1 MKFTIVSGSHRE
13 NSQSEKVANY
23 LKKRLEAQVSGSEVA
38 VLSLAGNP
46 LPLWDE
52 EVWAKAPRWQELWAP
67 FSKELAAADALA
79 FVVPEW
85 AGMVPPGFKN
95 FLLLCTHELRH
106 KPVLIVAVSSGIGG
120 SYPVSELRMS
130 GYKNSFISYLPE
142 HLIIR
147 NVENVLNEG
156 AVNAALDEER
166 LRTRIDD
173 TLKLL
178 SVYGQGYQVI
188 RSTKEVDLKKYPF
201 GM

>member
-1 MKFTIVSGSHRE
+1 MKFAIVGGSHRKS
-13 NSQSEKVANY
+13 SQSDKVARY
-23 LKKRLEAQVSGSEVA
+23 LKDRLAAVVPGAEAT

-52 EVWAKAPRWQELWAP
+52 EVWAKAPRWQEAWKP
-67 FSKELAAADALA
+67 FGDTLAAADAIA

-85 AGMVPPGFKN
+85 AGMVPPAFKN
-95 FLLLCTHELRH
+95 FLLLCTRELRH

-142 HLIIR
+142 HLIVR
-147 NVENVLNEG
+147 HVEKVLNDG
-156 AVNAALDEER
+156 PANTALEEDR
-166 LRTRIDD
+166 LRERIDD

-178 SVYGQGYQVI
+178 GVYGEAYRGI
-188 RSTKEVDLKKYPF
+188 RATKAVDVNKYPF